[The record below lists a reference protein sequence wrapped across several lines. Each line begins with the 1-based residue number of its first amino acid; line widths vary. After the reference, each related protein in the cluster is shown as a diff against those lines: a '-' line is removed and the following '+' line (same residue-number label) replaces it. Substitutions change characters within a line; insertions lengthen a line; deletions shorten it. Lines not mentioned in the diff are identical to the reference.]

1 MVARRALPYHV
12 GMRQHRFA
20 LAAFTATFVAT
31 CIAFAQVAAKPEEK
45 PKEQR
50 EQQQPQA
57 GADRLSVTEHEV
69 KTTAGPLKYRATAGT
84 LAMKDEAGKHK
95 ADVFF
100 VAYEKAPASGE
111 EQSARPVTFVFNG
124 GPGAAA
130 VWLHIGT
137 AGPKR
142 LKLTE
147 AGEAPPPPHGVV
159 DNEHTW
165 LTATDLVFIDPVN
178 TGYSRAAAGEDPQQ
192 FFGVHNDV
200 RWVADFIR
208 LYTTRYR
215 RWASPKFLA
224 GESYGTTRSAMLSE
238 HLIDGPGI
246 SLNGIV
252 LVSSVLDFAT
262 IRPAE
267 NNDLPY
273 ALFLPTYTATAGHHK
288 KLPPDLQKDVP
299 AAIRKAEQWAM
310 DEYVPALAQGEALPA
325 EARAQVAKDL
335 AAYTGLAPEVVEK
348 ADLRVGPNL
357 FRAALL
363 EDAGQ
368 VVGRFD
374 GRVTGHDP
382 TPLDRSPDFDPSFS
396 AFFAAYAGAFNDY
409 ARRELKFESDLRY
422 EVLSGRVHPWDFGTG
437 GDGHLYV
444 ANALSQAMGKTPS
457 LKVLVAGGYHDLATP
472 YFATRYTLSHMK
484 LGPALRGNVTETL
497 YEGGHM
503 MYHRLDSL
511 KQLNADVTK
520 FIRAA
525 ASGTAPRG
533 EQTAQDGKPAPAPAT
548 P

>member
-1 MVARRALPYHV
+1 MPIIRCL
-12 GMRQHRFA
+12 F
-20 LAAFTATFVAT
+20 LAAALLILAPAGRAEEHNASAPPTSP
-31 CIAFAQVAAKPEEK
+31 KPDEK
-45 PKEQR
+45 QQDKP
-50 EQQQPQA
+50 QQPAPSPQP
-57 GADRLSVTEHEV
+57 GADRLSVTEHEI
-69 KTTAGPLKYRATAGT
+69 KTVAGQLKYRATAGT
-84 LAMKDEAGKHK
+84 LAMRDEAGKHK

-100 VAYEKAPASGE
+100 VAYEKHPAGGE
-111 EQSARPVTFVFNG
+111 DPAARPVTFVFNG

-142 LKLTE
+142 LKLTDD
-147 AGEAPPPPHGVV
+147 GEAPPPPHGLV

-165 LTATDLVFIDPVN
+165 LASTDLVFIDPVN
-178 TGYSRAAAGEDPQQ
+178 TGYSRAAAGEEPKQ
-192 FFGVHNDV
+192 FFGVENDV

-208 LYTTRYR
+208 LYTTRYK
-215 RWASPKFLA
+215 RWASPKLLA

-262 IRPAE
+262 IRPGE
-267 NNDLPY
+267 GNDVPY
-273 ALFLPTYTATAGHHK
+273 ALYLPTYTATAGHHK
-288 KLPPDLQKDVP
+288 KLPPELQKDVP
-299 AAIRKAEQWAM
+299 AAIRKAEQWAIA
-310 DEYVPALAQGEALPA
+310 EYLPALARGEAIPA
-325 EARAQVAKDL
+325 EARAKVARDL
-335 AAYTGLAPEVVEK
+335 AAYTGLPVQLVEK
-348 ADLRVGPNL
+348 ANLRIGANL

-363 EDAGQ
+363 EDSGR

-374 GRVTGHDP
+374 GRVTGFDP
-382 TPLDRSPDFDPSFS
+382 TPLDRIPEFDPSFS

-409 ARRELKFESDLRY
+409 ARRELKFESDLKY
-422 EVLSGRVHPWDFGTG
+422 EVLSHRVHPWDFSVGA
-437 GDGHLYV
+437 DGHLYV

-457 LKVLVAGGYHDLATP
+457 LKVMVAGGYHDLATP

-484 LGPALRGNVTETL
+484 LGPALRGNVTEHL

-503 MYHRLDSL
+503 MYHRLESL

-525 ASGTAPRG
+525 SGAAPGG
-533 EQTAQDGKPAPAPAT
+533 EQTAQDGKAPAPAKPTAT